1 MAHPPSKTQ
10 GRKILSSILDN
21 SRAIIRDVYS
31 FLLRPESAATV
42 PNAPDDEAVLA
53 ISDDLRR
60 RLDILFAFIRQS
72 VRECESRV
80 VGCWTGVLVW
90 LGP

>member
-1 MAHPPSKTQ
+1 MYKHTHAIHAQ

-31 FLLRPESAATV
+31 FLLRPQAAATG
-42 PNAPDDEAVLA
+42 PNVPDDEAVVA

-72 VRECESRV
+72 VRECEFFCDGSDV
-80 VGCWTGVLVW
+80 TGLD
-90 LGP
+90 

>member
-1 MAHPPSKTQ
+1 M
-10 GRKILSSILDN
+10 
-21 SRAIIRDVYS
+21 
-31 FLLRPESAATV
+31 

-80 VGCWTGVLVW
+80 VGCWARVLVW